1 MLFGVYLLESP
12 AMSSLSRGV
21 DSMEIVKGLVFLIL
35 LAILP
40 SQAIGF
46 GAWDGV

>member
-1 MLFGVYLLESP
+1 MF
-12 AMSSLSRGV
+12 SLSRV
-21 DSMEIVKGLVFLIL
+21 LDSVEIEKGLVFLIL
-35 LAILP
+35 SAILP